1 MQGNIENSNRKYST
15 LNIKSNLNNDEEDFL
30 NIMNKN
36 IILKLEEKDY
46 EPLTEINMKKN
57 TSITSS
63 NKGKINSENINDNF
77 KIEENNQNNTQEI
90 KKIVLFKK
98 RSNLNLENIKYKN
111 IMKLQKKKGEIKIAK
126 SENKINLSNYSH
138 KLYNNSKTRNTSN
151 NINNSKKV
159 EKAFKSKSKKLFL
172 FCT

>member
-1 MQGNIENSNRKYST
+1 
-15 LNIKSNLNNDEEDFL
+15 
-30 NIMNKN
+30 MNKN

-77 KIEENNQNNTQEI
+77 KIEENNQNNKQEI

-98 RSNLNLENIKYKN
+98 RANLNLEKIKYKN

-126 SENKINLSNYSH
+126 SENKINLS
-138 KLYNNSKTRNTSN
+138 
-151 NINNSKKV
+151 III
-159 EKAFKSKSKKLFL
+159 FKSYSNILKSK
-172 FCT
+172 